1 MQNIKIK
8 ASEINNLTDAR
19 YFAALGVEWVGF
31 KLDLSSDD
39 RVEPALFHGIRSWI
53 EGPKIVAEIGKTP
66 IDLFAQVYELDSFD
80 LFQSNDVIEN
90 RDHFLTFKA
99 NSLDDLNGLMPSS
112 IYVLDLTAIPEAQ
125 LFASISE
132 LQDLNSRLNLIW
144 PAPKDNANLKALI
157 EQVKPYGIEVKGGLE
172 EKTGFKSFDELDEFF
187 DLIHEEAP

>member
-1 MQNIKIK
+1 MQKIKIK

-66 IDLFAQVYELDSFD
+66 IDLFSQVYELDSFD
-80 LFQSNDVIEN
+80 LFQSSDPIEN
-90 RDHFLTFKA
+90 RNHFLTFKA
-99 NSLDDLNGLMPSS
+99 NSLDDLNGLKPSS
-112 IYVLDLTAIPEAQ
+112 IYVLDLTAISEAQ

-132 LQDLNSRLNLIW
+132 LKDLNERLNLIW
-144 PAPKDNANLKALI
+144 PAPKDNTNLKALI

-187 DLIHEEAP
+187 DLIQEQAS